1 MQKAENVEDIKP
13 SENTSLALPRT
24 VQELIEQRKSK
35 QKRTLNDMIETL
47 HISLYENTEYQRYLD
62 AVHSEQ
68 AVEGDLFCDD
78 IEASRMIR
86 AKAREDGNK
95 YVASQKLATIR
106 KALMVVMR
114 RYGMSRKERR
124 EI

>member
-1 MQKAENVEDIKP
+1 MPPTA
-13 SENTSLALPRT
+13 
-24 VQELIEQRKSK
+24 VQ
-35 QKRTLNDMIETL
+35 L
-47 HISLYENTEYQRYLD
+47 HIN
-62 AVHSEQ
+62 
-68 AVEGDLFCDD
+68 
-78 IEASRMIR
+78 
-86 AKAREDGNK
+86 EDGNK